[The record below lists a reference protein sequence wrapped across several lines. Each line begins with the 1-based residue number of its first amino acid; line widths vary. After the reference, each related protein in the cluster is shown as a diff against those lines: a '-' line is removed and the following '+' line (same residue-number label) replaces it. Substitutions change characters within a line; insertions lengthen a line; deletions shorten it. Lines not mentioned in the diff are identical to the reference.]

1 LDQSNNKLGTILSN
15 NTRNNNNNHNNN
27 RKKKNEGWTAYK
39 RYPRSVC
46 ITIYDMQ
53 GNPISDNIVE
63 RIINHATESIKG
75 EGLNSLAIAVNK
87 G

>member
-1 LDQSNNKLGTILSN
+1 LDQSNKLGIVLSTNRNHHN
-15 NTRNNNNNHNNN
+15 NNNN

-46 ITIYDMQ
+46 ITVYDVQ
-53 GNPISDNIVE
+53 GNPVSQNVVDRIV
-63 RIINHATESIKG
+63 NHATESIKAD
-75 EGLNSLAIAVNK
+75 GLNSLAIAVNK

>member
-1 LDQSNNKLGTILSN
+1 LSN
-15 NTRNNNNNHNNN
+15 NTRNNHNNNHN

-46 ITIYDMQ
+46 VTVYDMQ
-53 GNPISDNIVE
+53 GNPISDEVVN
-63 RIINHATESIKG
+63 RIIRYAEESIKT
-75 EGLNSLAIAVNK
+75 ENLNSLAIAVNK